1 MQIINTLNRG
11 IGQRTLEV
19 IKKYANLNHLSF
31 RESSLFI
38 SKKIIKER
46 SAIALKQFIILID
59 SLKNYMPIILPLYE
73 QIFYIIRKVG
83 LWNMY

>member
-31 RESSLFI
+31 QESSLFI
-38 SKKIIKER
+38 SKK
-46 SAIALKQFIILID
+46 
-59 SLKNYMPIILPLYE
+59 NY
-73 QIFYIIRKVG
+73 
-83 LWNMY
+83 